1 MSAAP
6 PPWFPVFERPL
17 TLLGI
22 ADGAFALMRARP
34 RTVAGIVAAFVLP
47 SQFLTVWLQREALSA
62 LSFDNFDTATGTFEG
77 DAGEFGVFAGG
88 PVAIAVPLIVLPFI
102 GVALTHLVL
111 GWREGEDRS
120 ISQCLLFTLR
130 RAHLI
135 LAALVVS
142 KIVQG
147 LTLLIATPITMIV
160 APVLA
165 AEGTGP
171 MQSLRRANQLARPRF
186 GNLVGLLFLLLLIN
200 ALLNSA
206 LTTLPVIGALFLSDW
221 GWVAFFA
228 LSLVSTSVLNV
239 LSVGASILAYL
250 DLRNR
255 VEGADLQRRV
265 ESLAEATASGRSPS
279 GVRR

>member
-6 PPWFPVFERPL
+6 PPWLPVFERPL

-22 ADGAFALMRARP
+22 ADGAFAIMRARP

-47 SQFLTVWLQREALSA
+47 SQLLTVWLQREALSA
-62 LSFDNFDTATGTFEG
+62 LSIDNFDSTNGTFGG
-77 DAGEFGVFAGG
+77 DTGEFGVFAGG
-88 PVAIAVPLIVLPFI
+88 PVAIAMPLIVLPFI
-102 GVALTHLVL
+102 GVALTHLVV
-111 GWREGEDRS
+111 GWRDGEDRS
-120 ISQCLLFTLR
+120 ILDCLRFTLR
-130 RAHLI
+130 RSHLI
-135 LAALVVS
+135 IAALIIS
-142 KIVQG
+142 KILQG
-147 LTLLIATPITMIV
+147 ITLLIATPVTMIV

-171 MQSLRRANQLARPRF
+171 IESLRRANRLARPRF

-200 ALLNSA
+200 ALLSSA
-206 LTTLPVIGALFLSDW
+206 LTTLPVIGALFLDDW

-228 LSLVSTSVLNV
+228 LSLVSTAVLNV

-255 VEGADLQRRV
+255 VEGHDLERRV
-265 ESLAEATASGRSPS
+265 AELVSAPTTRS
-279 GVRR
+279 R

>member
-1 MSAAP
+1 MRAAP

-22 ADGAFALMRARP
+22 ADGAFAIMRARP

-47 SQFLTVWLQREALSA
+47 SQLVTVWLQREAFSA
-62 LSFDNFDTATGTFEG
+62 LSLDNFDTTTGTFDG
-77 DAGEFGVFAGG
+77 DVGEFGFLAGG
-88 PVAIAVPLIVLPFI
+88 PAAIAIPLIVLPFI

-111 GWREGEDRS
+111 GWRDGEDRS
-120 ISQCLLFTLR
+120 ILECLRFTLR
-130 RAHLI
+130 RTHLI
-135 LAALVVS
+135 LGALVVS
-142 KIVQG
+142 KLVQG
-147 LTLLIATPITMIV
+147 LTLLIATPVTMIV

-171 MQSLRRANQLARPRF
+171 IESLRRANRLARPRF
-186 GNLVGLLFLLLLIN
+186 GNLVGLLFLLLLVN
-200 ALLNSA
+200 ALLSSA
-206 LTTLPVIGALFLSDW
+206 LTTLPVIGALFLADW

-255 VEGADLQRRV
+255 VEGLDLQRRLGELDAV
-265 ESLAEATASGRSPS
+265 ASEGP
-279 GVRR
+279 RR

>member
-22 ADGAFALMRARP
+22 ADGAFAIMRARP

-47 SQFLTVWLQREALSA
+47 TQLLTVWLQREALSS
-62 LSFDNFDTATGTFEG
+62 LTIDNFDTTTGTFEG
-77 DAGEFGVFAGG
+77 QDQFGLFAGG
-88 PVAIAVPLIVLPFI
+88 PVAVAVPLLVLPFI

-111 GWREGEDRS
+111 GWRDGEDRS
-120 ISQCLLFTLR
+120 IGQCLAFTMR

-135 LAALVVS
+135 LAAFVVS

-147 LTLLIATPITMIV
+147 LTLLIATPVTMIV

-171 MQSLRRANQLARPRF
+171 IESLRRANRLARPRF
-186 GNLVGLLFLLLLIN
+186 GNLVGLLILLFLVN
-200 ALLNSA
+200 ALLSSA
-206 LTTLPVIGALFLSDW
+206 LTTLPVVGALFLNDW

-228 LSLVSTSVLNV
+228 LSLISTSVLNV
-239 LSVGASILAYL
+239 LSGPVPLPHAA
-250 DLRNR
+250 RW
-255 VEGADLQRRV
+255 
-265 ESLAEATASGRSPS
+265 
-279 GVRR
+279 

>member
-22 ADGAFALMRARP
+22 ADGAFAIMRARP
-34 RTVAGIVAAFVLP
+34 RTVAGIVAVFVLP
-47 SQFLTVWLQREALSA
+47 SQLLTVWLQREALSA
-62 LSFDNFDTATGTFEG
+62 LSIDNFDSSTGAFTG
-77 DAGEFGVFAGG
+77 DTGEFGMFAGG
-88 PVAIAVPLIVLPFI
+88 PAAIAVPLLVLPFI

-111 GWREGEDRS
+111 GWRDGEDRS
-120 ISQCLLFTLR
+120 IGACLAFTLR

-135 LAALVVS
+135 LGALLVS
-142 KIVQG
+142 KLVQAV
-147 LTLLIATPITMIV
+147 TLLIATPITMIV

-171 MQSLRRANQLARPRF
+171 VQSLRRANQLARPRF
-186 GNLVGLLFLLLLIN
+186 GNLVGLLFLLLLVN
-200 ALLNSA
+200 MLLSSA
-206 LTTLPVIGALFLSDW
+206 LTTLPVIGALFLADW

-228 LSLVSTSVLNV
+228 LSLVSTAVLNV

-255 VEGADLQRRV
+255 VEGMDLQRRV
-265 ESLAEATASGRSPS
+265 EELSDVVPGGLSR
-279 GVRR
+279 